1 MKKDFYHQLQT
12 AFNKKKTRDLIM
24 VIGDL
29 TAKVGSDNMNREASM
44 GTHGAGVINENGK
57 MFCDFCASNGL
68 VIGETLFPHKKSHK
82 LTWRSPDGTSG
93 NQIDHVATNRTWR
106 SSLQDIRVKRSADVG
121 SDHHLVVAKVK
132 MKLLALKKPRSTRT
146 KYCTYRLRDQS
157 VREEF
162 FITLANRYD
171 ILYNGSDDDEEAEL
185 DVEQEWSKVREMY
198 SSTCEEVLGKVR
210 RERRAWMG
218 EDTWKLVEER
228 RALKAKLEA
237 ANTRKQKLAA
247 TIMYNKKNHEVKRSG
262 RRDKRRRIDEMAQ
275 EAEIA
280 AEQRDMTPQ
289 DCLVG
294 KRTTQSKP
302 VKDTK
307 GVALTRT
314 DDQRNTS
321 RMSSTGLHHKI
332 LPFLLKG
339 YC

>member
-1 MKKDFYHQLQT
+1 M
-12 AFNKKKTRDLIM
+12 A
-24 VIGDL
+24 
-29 TAKVGSDNMNREASM
+29 
-44 GTHGAGVINENGK
+44 NGK

-68 VIGETLFPHKKSHK
+68 VIGGTLFPHKKSHK
-82 LTWRSPDGTSG
+82 LTWRYPDGTSE
-93 NQIDHVATNRTWR
+93 NQIYHVATNRTWR

-157 VREEF
+157 AREKF

-198 SSTCEEVLGKVR
+198 SSTSEEVLGKVR

-237 ANTRKQKLAA
+237 ANTRKQKLAT
-247 TIMYNKKNHEVKRSG
+247 TIMYNKNNHEVKRSC

-275 EAEIA
+275 EAETA

-289 DCLVG
+289 DCLAG

-307 GVALTRT
+307 GVVLTRI
-314 DDQRNTS
+314 DDQLNTS
-321 RMSSTGLHHKI
+321 RTSLTGLHHKI